1 MTHGGSVLVTG
12 AAGFVGGHLIA
23 RLQRDGVRIT
33 GWYRPDAPP
42 RDRLSIEWQAVDL
55 LDAGAVTAALD
66 ALQPSAIYHL
76 AGSAHV
82 ADSWHHTRETFE
94 GNVLATQHLLRA
106 LRLLCQSPRVLV
118 TGSATVYAPSA
129 APLTEQSPLGPS
141 SPYATSKLAQEQL
154 AAQAFAEWHL
164 PTLLVRAF
172 NHIGP
177 GQSPAYVA
185 SSIAR
190 QITLIERVALPPVLR
205 LGNLDPVRDLM
216 DVRDTVG
223 AYAQMMQAATPGRPY
238 NVCRGEAIRI
248 GHLVELFLERSRIAV
263 TIEQDPG
270 KMRPS
275 DMPFQCGSH
284 AQLTADTGWRPQIPL
299 EQTVDDVLGWWRLQD
314 DLG

>member
-1 MTHGGSVLVTG
+1 MTHGGNVLVTG
-12 AAGFVGGHLIA
+12 AAGFVGAHLIA
-23 RLQRDGVRIT
+23 RLQRDSCRVT

-42 RDRLSIEWQAVDL
+42 RDRLGIEWQAVDL
-55 LDAGAVTAALD
+55 LNASDVTAALE
-66 ALQPSAIYHL
+66 ALTPSAIYHL

-106 LRLLCQSPRVLV
+106 LRLLGQSPRVLV

-129 APLTEQSPLGPS
+129 TPLTEQSPMGPS

-154 AAQAFAEWHL
+154 AAQAFTEWRL

-177 GQSPAYVA
+177 GQTPAYVA

-190 QITLIERVALPPVLR
+190 QVALIERGRLAPVLR
-205 LGNLDPVRDLM
+205 LGNLDPLRDLM
-216 DVRDTVG
+216 DVRDTVE
-223 AYAQMMQAATPGRPY
+223 AYVQMMQAATPGRPY

-248 GHLVELFLERSRIAV
+248 GDLVDLFLSRAQVAV
-263 TIEQDPG
+263 TIAQDPT

-275 DMPFQCGSH
+275 DVPVQCGSH
-284 AQLTADTGWRPQIPL
+284 AQLTADTGWRPLIPL
-299 EQTVDDVLGWWRLQD
+299 EQTVDDVLGWWRQQD
-314 DLG
+314 DLR

>member
-1 MTHGGSVLVTG
+1 MPDRRHVLVTG
-12 AAGFVGGHLIA
+12 AAGFVGGHLVT
-23 RLQRDGVRIT
+23 RLQRDDVRVT

-42 RDRLSIEWQAVDL
+42 RDRLPIEWQAVDL
-55 LDAGAVTAALD
+55 LENAAVTAALE
-66 ALQPSAIYHL
+66 ALRPSAIYHL

-106 LRLLCQSPRVLV
+106 LRLLGQSPRLLV
-118 TGSATVYAPSA
+118 TGSATIYAPSTS
-129 APLTEQSPLGPS
+129 PLTEHSPLGPS
-141 SPYATSKLAQEQL
+141 SPYGTSKLAQERL
-154 AAQAFAEWHL
+154 AAQAFAEWQL

-190 QITLIERVALPPVLR
+190 QIALIERGVLPPVLR
-205 LGNLDPVRDLM
+205 LGNLDPRRDLM
-216 DVRDTVG
+216 DVRDTVE
-223 AYAQMMQAATPGRPY
+223 AYVQMMQLATPGRPY

-248 GHLVELFLERSRIAV
+248 GDLVDLFLSRARVAV
-263 TIEQDPG
+263 KIEQDPT

-275 DMPFQCGSH
+275 DVPVQCGSH
-284 AQLTADTGWRPQIPL
+284 TQLTADTGWHPQIPL
-299 EQTVDDVLGWWRLQD
+299 EQTVDDVLAWWRQQD
-314 DLG
+314 DLR